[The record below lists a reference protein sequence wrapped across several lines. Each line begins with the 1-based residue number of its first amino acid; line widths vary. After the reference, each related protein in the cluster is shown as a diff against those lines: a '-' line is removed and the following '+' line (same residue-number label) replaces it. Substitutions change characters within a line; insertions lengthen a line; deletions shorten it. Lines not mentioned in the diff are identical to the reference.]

1 MRRFGG
7 VLFFLFV
14 LLSGFGKTITV
25 DDARIVAVNWLNSNS
40 YEAFCDESIKQVFT
54 QSNNNE
60 PLVYIVVFQP
70 YGWVMIAGS
79 DLAEPVLGYSS
90 NSIFDPNNIPVQMQE
105 WMDGFAS
112 EIEAADKQVLPHSQF
127 LNEKWVKLKSTEET
141 LIPLKGAMLSSVGP
155 LLTSEWNQGRYYN
168 EMAPADSKSGAG
180 NGHVWIGCVATAMA
194 QVMKYWEYPVNGS
207 DNHSYNH
214 SKYGAQTADF
224 ENANYNWSEI
234 PNKST
239 SVNIEVQKINYHAA
253 VSVNMDFGPYS
264 SGAFLEDALVAFS
277 KYFKYNTT
285 ITHAYKNN
293 WDSETEWK
301 LNIKNELNSGRPVV
315 YAGYSPA
322 GNSGH
327 AFVCDGYSNDYFHF
341 NWGWGGASNGNFL
354 LSALTPGSSNYT
366 NNQAAL
372 FGLEPIFNKA
382 IPTVYNEGFEM
393 GNEGHFSVF
402 SNAKITSDD
411 KHSGNYSLRLSDPGF
426 SSKSLNCAS
435 LAFLVPADCRLSFWV
450 KRSTPEVSTK
460 NIQKALLMP
469 LYGETVLKEFYN
481 GGYNDADWV
490 NYTFDLDEYAGQI
503 VRLQFIQQNFDLV
516 KKQWHYIDNI
526 SITGINQN
534 FPPFEPSSPIP
545 QNNQLKVAHA
555 PLLKWSGGDINGD
568 VVSYDVFFGKTNQP
582 KFIATTSANSFQL
595 PVLEHSTSYF
605 WKVVSTDG
613 EYEAESPLWSF
624 ATMGIPP
631 VVDINANPEVYSD
644 KAKIYGNIINSNGA
658 EIYSRGFCWNT
669 KGEPTIYDQFIEST
683 ETSDRF
689 SAMAKGLN
697 PFTKYYVRAYANSDQ
712 GDAYSDQLS
721 FTTLSG
727 LSEVN
732 AMEVLNVFRTKATL
746 KGTLLA
752 LNDSVNLKFGV
763 VWSQKAAFEPV
774 TARVVERPGALNS
787 GQLFEITVENLP
799 GPDTIYYRM
808 FADNSVGRAYS
819 DENWFVLTNTPPVIS
834 LDADNSSK
842 AINGNFLGE
851 VYEQMPGGFI
861 ADSDVQIIDI
871 DSDTIQMVKLVISN
885 QQVHPLEYLRY
896 IGNTDSVLVTGSY
909 SDTLTLIKNS
919 DFDNRYWEYVFRN
932 VEYFIDSD
940 DPDITKYRQVE
951 VQVSDGFQES
961 NKAIARLKVYGVN
974 DAPVCLKAPSINI
987 QPVFGK
993 TIAVVEGT
1001 WADTLDNC
1009 TYEWPRSYQW
1019 QLKTD
1024 DSVLNLENQTSAN
1037 FEVTEVFCGAEIRV
1051 VETIID
1057 HNCGGKNEVTAYAE
1071 SDWYTVNKAQ
1081 QAINF
1086 DLIPVQ
1092 YFHQKYYVLSGQSSM
1107 GLPLIYSTSANNLI
1121 GINADTIFFLTA
1133 GKAAISAVN
1142 EGDECISS
1150 SDKAFRILTIEKG
1163 EQQIVSHI
1171 SPIIPFTFDL
1181 VEPDIEVSSLLD
1193 VVIESSDTLV
1203 VSIVDGMLKTNGVG
1217 KAQLRISQLGNSNF
1231 NPASDLLIP
1240 ITVEKGIQQMV
1251 VPESL
1256 VCNYIDRSFNLDIF
1270 SHASIPFDFEVE
1282 DKTIAEYTD
1291 GQFLIKGAGETFIRI
1306 FNEGNNNWNAVENR
1320 VRLVVYKGVQSI
1332 TFDGLSAMAY
1342 RDTSL
1347 HLIASA
1353 ESMLPVHFETDD
1365 ATVARVVN
1373 QSFLKIVGA
1382 GIVNISATQIGN
1394 SNWGAAEPVVQQLK
1408 IDKIDQ
1414 HIYTSLPDT
1423 LIEGEVFELE
1433 NFKCSSGLTLDELTS
1448 SDENIVQI
1456 KGRILYV
1463 LEKGTIT
1470 LTANQWGNKNYNPVS
1485 DKFSFIVDAVDTL
1498 VTWSESE
1505 SHYCKVYPNPAS
1517 GEVTVSFTKGVK
1529 LPSQIE
1535 ILNQAGQ
1542 IVQTIKD
1549 VGSTNKI
1556 DLFTL
1561 SSGVYFVVVKT
1572 QQGVICEK
1580 LIVL

>member
-25 DDARIVAVNWLNSNS
+25 DDARVVAVNWLNSNS

-105 WMDGFAS
+105 WMDGLAS
-112 EIEAADKQVLPHSQF
+112 EIEASNMKYLPPNQVIT
-127 LNEKWVKLKSTEET
+127 EKWTNLKNSNQNS
-141 LIPLKGAMLSSVGP
+141 IPLKGAMLSSVDP

-168 EMAPADSKSGAG
+168 EMAPADVKSGAG
-180 NGHVWIGCVATAMA
+180 NGYVWIGCVATAMA
-194 QVMKYWEYPVNGS
+194 QVMKYWEYPLSGLGNY
-207 DNHSYNH
+207 SYNH
-214 SKYGAQTADF
+214 TKYGVQAADF
-224 ENANYNWSEI
+224 ENTIYNWSEI
-234 PNKST
+234 PNKPT
-239 SVNIEVQKINYHAA
+239 SVNVEVQKINYHAA
-253 VSVNMDFGPYS
+253 VSVKMDFGPYF
-264 SGAFLEDALVAFS
+264 SGAFLEDAHEAFIQF
-277 KYFKYNTT
+277 FKYNNT
-285 ITHAYKNN
+285 ITHSYKNH

-301 LNIKNELNSGRPVV
+301 LNIKNEINKGRPVV
-315 YAGYSPA
+315 YAGYNPTNS
-322 GNSGH
+322 SGH

-341 NWGWGGASNGNFL
+341 NWGWGGASNGHFL

-372 FGLEPIFNKA
+372 FGLEPIYQKA

-411 KHSGNYSLRLSDPGF
+411 KHSGNYSLRLSDPAF

-450 KRSTPEVSTK
+450 KRSTPEVSSS
-460 NIQKALLMP
+460 NVQKALLMP
-469 LYGETVLKEFYN
+469 LYGQTVIKEFYS
-481 GGYNDADWV
+481 GGFNDADWV

-503 VRLQFIQQNFDLV
+503 VRLQFIQQNFDLS

-526 SITGINQN
+526 SISGINQN
-534 FPPFEPSSPIP
+534 FPPFEPSNPIP
-545 QNNQLKVAHA
+545 QNSQIKVAHA

-568 VVSYDVFFGKTNQP
+568 VVSYDLYFGKTNPPQLLT
-582 KFIATTSANSFQL
+582 ATSANSFQL

-613 EYEAESPLWSF
+613 EYESVGPLWSF
-624 ATMGIPP
+624 KTMGIPP
-631 VVDINANPEVYSD
+631 VIDINANPEVYSD
-644 KAKIYGNIINSNGA
+644 KAKVYGNIINSNGA

-669 KGEPTIYDQFIEST
+669 KGEPTIYDQFIESN
-683 ETSDRF
+683 ETGNSF
-689 SAMAKGLN
+689 SAIAKDLK
-697 PFTKYYVRAYANSDQ
+697 PFTKYYVRAYTNSDQ
-712 GDAYSDQLS
+712 GDAYSNQLS

-732 AMEVLNVFRTKATL
+732 AIDVLNVFRTKATL
-746 KGTLLA
+746 NGILVA

-763 VWSQKAAFEPV
+763 VWSKKANFDPS
-774 TARVVERPGALNS
+774 TARIVERPGALSS
-787 GQLFEITVENLP
+787 GQLFEITLENLP

-808 FADNSVGRAYS
+808 YADNTVGRAYS
-819 DENWFVLTNTPPVIS
+819 DENRFVLTNTPPVIS

-842 AINGNFLGE
+842 AIKGNFLGE

-861 ADSDVQIIDI
+861 ADTDVQITDI
-871 DSDTIQMVKLVISN
+871 DSDTIQIVQLIICN
-885 QQVHPLEYLRY
+885 QTDHHLEFLRY
-896 IGNTDSVLVTGSY
+896 VGNADSVLVAGSY
-909 SDTLTLIKNS
+909 SDTLMLVKNS
-919 DFDNRYWEYVFRN
+919 NFDNSYWEYVLRK

-940 DPDITKYRQVE
+940 DPDVTKYRQVE
-951 VQVSDGFQES
+951 VQVSDGFQQS
-961 NKAIARLKVYGVN
+961 NKAIARLKVSSVN
-974 DAPVCLKAPSINI
+974 DAPVCLKVPSVNI

-1009 TYEWPRSYQW
+1009 TYNWPRSYQW
-1019 QLKTD
+1019 QIKTD
-1024 DSVLNLENQTSAN
+1024 GLVVNLKNQTNDN
-1037 FEVTEVFCGAEIRV
+1037 FEVAEVFCGAEIRV
-1051 VETIID
+1051 VETIVD
-1057 HNCGGKNEVTAYAE
+1057 HNCGGDNEVTAYAE
-1071 SDWYTVNKAQ
+1071 SDWYRVSKAK

-1086 DLIPVQ
+1086 DLIPIQ
-1092 YFHQKYYVLSGQSSM
+1092 YFHQKYCVLNGQSSM
-1107 GLPLIYSTSANNLI
+1107 GLPLVYTTSANNMVEI
-1121 GINADTIFFLTA
+1121 KADTIFFLTT

-1142 EGDECISS
+1142 EGSECISS

-1171 SPIIPFTFDL
+1171 NPVIPFSLGL
-1181 VEPDIEVSSLLD
+1181 VKPDIEVSSLLD
-1193 VVIESSDTLV
+1193 AFIESSDTSV
-1203 VSIVDGMLKTNGVG
+1203 VSIVDGMLKTNSAGM
-1217 KAQLRISQLGNSNF
+1217 AQLRISQAGDNNYH
-1231 NPASDLLIP
+1231 PANDLLIS
-1240 ITVEKGIQQMV
+1240 IIVEKAFQQME

-1282 DKTIAEYTD
+1282 DKTIAEYND
-1291 GQFLIKGAGETFIRI
+1291 GQFLIKGAGETYIRV
-1306 FNEGNNNWNAVENR
+1306 FNDGNDNWNAVEDR
-1320 VRLVVYKGVQSI
+1320 VQLIIHKGVQSI

-1353 ESMLPVHFETDD
+1353 ESMLPVHFVTDD

-1373 QSFLKIVGA
+1373 KNFLKIVGA
-1382 GIVNISATQIGN
+1382 GTVNILATQNGN
-1394 SNWGAAEPVVQQLK
+1394 SNWGAAEPVVQQFK
-1408 IDKIDQ
+1408 IDKINQ
-1414 HIYTSLPDT
+1414 YIYTSLPDT
-1423 LIEGEVFELE
+1423 LIVGEVFELN
-1433 NFKCSSGLTLDELTS
+1433 NFVCSSGLIIDELTS
-1448 SDENIVQI
+1448 SDPSIVLVDGQF
-1456 KGRILYV
+1456 LYV
-1463 LEKGTIT
+1463 LKKGIIT
-1470 LTANQWGNKNYNPVS
+1470 LTANQWGNKNYNSVS
-1485 DKFSFIVDAVDTL
+1485 DKFSFMVDPADT
-1498 VTWSESE
+1498 VVSWSKTESQF
-1505 SHYCKVYPNPAS
+1505 CRIYPNPAS
-1517 GEVTVSFTKGVK
+1517 GEVAISFSKGVR
-1529 LPSQIE
+1529 LPSQID
-1535 ILNQAGQ
+1535 ILNQVGQ
-1542 IVQTIKD
+1542 VVQTLNE
-1549 VGSTNKI
+1549 VGVNNKVDI
-1556 DLFTL
+1556 YMLR
-1561 SSGVYFVVVKT
+1561 SGVYFVVAKT
-1572 QQGVICEK
+1572 EQGVICEK